1 MLVYYHLLYA
11 HLLQS
16 GAHLL
21 PRHMVLRLHPVTDT
35 SSATLT
41 LGAASSASSASVND
55 AIVEDEPLTFAHL
68 YVKHF
73 SSIYASFLYSP
84 SRFQAPGDVDFLSFE
99 TYSSPGAQDEREVT

>member
-21 PRHMVLRLHPVTDT
+21 PRHMVLRLHPVTAT

-41 LGAASSASSASVND
+41 LGAASSASSASAND
-55 AIVEDEPLTFAHL
+55 VVVEDEPRTFAHL
-68 YVKHF
+68 YTKHF